1 MCNLAC
7 LMSGLT
13 FSHCSCVVQTHHGDL
28 HKGVDINFLAC
39 CSKGFSVI
47 VFHPATSL
55 SPHLHHGWQT
65 SRGLPLLS
73 GTRACAGPAG
83 DISGCECH
91 QFPRQVHPWTV
102 RGKPRVHAQQRTAR
116 PTGSRLQQMG
126 GGLLWWTTGSF
137 WWPREHLRAVQGTC
151 SAASADVSWYAMC
164 SFYCNVVKWRN
175 KLCGTCRVSYF
186 LKSTSLTAG
195 S

>member
-1 MCNLAC
+1 
-7 LMSGLT
+7 MSYVARHL
-13 FSHCSCVVQTHHGDL
+13 CSCVVQTHHGDL
-28 HKGVDINFLAC
+28 HRGVDINFLVC
-39 CSKGFSVI
+39 CSKRFSVI
-47 VFHPATSL
+47 VFLPATSL

-73 GTRACAGPAG
+73 GARACTGPAG

-91 QFPRQVHPWTV
+91 QLSRQVHPGTV

-137 WWPREHLRAVQGTC
+137 WWPREHLWAVQGTC
-151 SAASADVSWYAMC
+151 SAASADVSWFAMC
-164 SFYCNVVKWRN
+164 GFYCDVVKW
-175 KLCGTCRVSYF
+175 KISCVSF
-186 LKSTSLTAG
+186 EG
-195 S
+195 SVIF